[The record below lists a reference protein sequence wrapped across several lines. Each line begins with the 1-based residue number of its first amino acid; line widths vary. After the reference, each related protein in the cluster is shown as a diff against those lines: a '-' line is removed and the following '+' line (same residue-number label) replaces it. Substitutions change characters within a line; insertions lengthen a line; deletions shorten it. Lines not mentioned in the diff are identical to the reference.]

1 MALNSQIITQQR
13 YTIETIR
20 PCFCSVLHTPSKLCI
35 MYNLATMNLCNIF
48 EMYWTNL
55 GFSYRNKCSRTNVLD
70 PVWIQ
75 RSP

>member
-1 MALNSQIITQQR
+1 MYSLEPL
-13 YTIETIR
+13 Y
-20 PCFCSVLHTPSKLCI
+20 LCI
-35 MYNLATMNLCNIF
+35 IF

>member
-1 MALNSQIITQQR
+1 MALNSQIIAQWR

-20 PCFCSVLHTPSKLCI
+20 PCFCSVLHTPSKVYIVYSLEPLYLCI
-35 MYNLATMNLCNIF
+35 IF

>member
-1 MALNSQIITQQR
+1 MYIVHSLKPL
-13 YTIETIR
+13 Y
-20 PCFCSVLHTPSKLCI
+20 LCI
-35 MYNLATMNLCNIF
+35 IF